1 MPGGL
6 YGPEPLPSHFSCL
19 WASVWFCLYVLL
31 VTSLKWRWVLH
42 KPAHERYFILYGA
55 RSCFWMKQFLC
66 EVEGGSS
73 KKYNRMSYAEGKILL
88 KSLWCVQFM
97 IPILYFL
104 SKKQVWANEMV
115 AVGTK
120 ISTYDL
126 EAQPRFNMLVGYIVR
141 FPQYP

>member
-1 MPGGL
+1 
-6 YGPEPLPSHFSCL
+6 
-19 WASVWFCLYVLL
+19 
-31 VTSLKWRWVLH
+31 
-42 KPAHERYFILYGA
+42 
-55 RSCFWMKQFLC
+55 
-66 EVEGGSS
+66 
-73 KKYNRMSYAEGKILL
+73 
-88 KSLWCVQFM
+88 M